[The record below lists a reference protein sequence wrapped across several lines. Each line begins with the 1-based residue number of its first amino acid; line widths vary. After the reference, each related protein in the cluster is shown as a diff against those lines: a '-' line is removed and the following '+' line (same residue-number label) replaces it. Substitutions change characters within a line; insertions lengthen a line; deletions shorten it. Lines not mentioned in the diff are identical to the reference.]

1 MRSTHLVWD
10 GAVLRG
16 GWMAAALLL
25 SVAPLPAQGLAER
38 ISGAPD
44 GAVRITVPA
53 RPGIC
58 GNGES
63 ISMRHPGREGV
74 SVSRSSDARGGR
86 WDEPCVPGPL
96 HIELRVRRG
105 TVENVNTRV
114 GSFRATQ
121 ERITDLGAIPAEEA
135 VEYLLGLAERGPE
148 SVGKDAIFPVVAA
161 DTDPVHPQLL
171 RLARNEAVPDET
183 RRGAIFWL
191 SQQAGDAITRGLGEL
206 VEDEREDLGV
216 REHVVFALSQR
227 PPEEAIPAL
236 LRVART
242 NPEPRLRKQ
251 ALFWLGQTGDPRAL
265 EIFEEI
271 LLGPGPQ

>member
-1 MRSTHLVWD
+1 
-10 GAVLRG
+10 
-16 GWMAAALLL
+16 MAAALLL
-25 SVAPLPAQGLAER
+25 SVAPLSAQSLAER

-44 GAVRITVPA
+44 GAVRMTVPS

-63 ISMRHPGREGV
+63 ISMRDPERE
-74 SVSRSSDARGGR
+74 SDARRGR

-96 HIELRVRRG
+96 RIEMRVRRG
-105 TVENVNTRV
+105 TVENVSTRV

-121 ERITDLGAIPAEEA
+121 DQTTDLGTIPAEEA
-135 VEYLLGLAERGPE
+135 VEYLLGLAERAPE
-148 SVGKDAIFPVVAA
+148 SVGKDAIFPAVAA
-161 DTDPVHPQLL
+161 DADPVHPQLL
-171 RLARNEAVPDET
+171 RLARNEAVPEET
-183 RRGAIFWL
+183 RRSAIFWL

-206 VEDEREDLGV
+206 VENEREELGV

-236 LRVART
+236 VRVARS
-242 NPEPRLRKQ
+242 NPEPRLRQ
-251 ALFWLGQTGDPRAL
+251 RALFWLGQTGDPRAL

-271 LLGPGPQ
+271 LLGPRSQ